1 MMDFIMAYKLELGAA
16 LTAFLTVIS
25 IWRSM
30 IPDTPVS
37 SRLKDLHKMRSELI
51 ADQTNVSR
59 KGARFNGGMTFVKL
73 MVHKMQLMGS
83 KHAKDLKMQLAQ
95 AGYRRR
101 DDMMIFLFFKASL
114 PLIFG
119 VIFGLLIFGFE
130 SKITFTMKLL
140 ICLIGVFGG
149 YYAPSIFVKNMKQK
163 RSHLIQK
170 GVPDALDL
178 LVICAQAG
186 LSLEAALKRVSSE
199 MEQAYPELADE
210 LSLTAVELGFLPK
223 RSEALINLNKRVD
236 LQQVRSLVSTLMQ
249 TEKYGTPLSQS
260 LTVLASEYRNER
272 MMKAEE
278 KAARLPAI
286 LTLPMIVF
294 ILPPL
299 FIVLLA
305 PGIINAIDSFRQ
317 MN

>member
-37 SRLKDLHKMRSELI
+37 SRIKDLHKRRSELI

>member
-37 SRLKDLHKMRSELI
+37 SRLKDLHKRRSELI

>member
-1 MMDFIMAYKLELGAA
+1 MDFIMAYKLELGAA

-37 SRLKDLHKMRSELI
+37 SRIKDLHKRRSELI

>member
-1 MMDFIMAYKLELGAA
+1 MAYKLELGAA

-37 SRLKDLHKMRSELI
+37 SRLKDLHKRRSELI

-140 ICLIGVFGG
+140 ICLQLISVF
-149 YYAPSIFVKNMKQK
+149 
-163 RSHLIQK
+163 HH
-170 GVPDALDL
+170 
-178 LVICAQAG
+178 
-186 LSLEAALKRVSSE
+186 
-199 MEQAYPELADE
+199 
-210 LSLTAVELGFLPK
+210 
-223 RSEALINLNKRVD
+223 
-236 LQQVRSLVSTLMQ
+236 
-249 TEKYGTPLSQS
+249 
-260 LTVLASEYRNER
+260 
-272 MMKAEE
+272 
-278 KAARLPAI
+278 
-286 LTLPMIVF
+286 
-294 ILPPL
+294 
-299 FIVLLA
+299 
-305 PGIINAIDSFRQ
+305 
-317 MN
+317 